1 MKRERRHRQSCALR
15 ASLAATGLLL
25 SACRE
30 QQTMQSV
37 LHPAG
42 IDALVISDM
51 AWLLFG
57 GGALIF
63 IAVMLL
69 LACGLSRRQR
79 KVRPMVWI
87 VGLGFAFPVTVLT
100 LLLAYGVVRSR
111 QLTPPLSQG
120 ALVISVTARMWWWEV
135 RYRDESDEAGG
146 RDITLANEIHIPVGR
161 PVYIALGSDDVIHSF
176 WVPAL
181 AGKVDT
187 IPGRLTRLR
196 VQADRAGVFRGQ
208 CAEYCGEQHAR
219 MALHVVAEAPQAFDA
234 WLANQAKPA
243 RAADNALLERGRQLF
258 VEQRCSACHAIRGVK
273 EEAVAGRA
281 LGPDLTHV
289 GSRLFLAA
297 GTLRN
302 DRGALQS
309 WIANAQHIKQG
320 ARMPSFDAMQEQD
333 LHALSAYL
341 EHLK

>member
-1 MKRERRHRQSCALR
+1 MMNGRARTLR
-15 ASLAATGLLL
+15 AIGLLL
-25 SACRE
+25 PLTACRE
-30 QQTMQSV
+30 RGYVQSA

-42 IDALVISDM
+42 ADALIISDM

-63 IAVMLL
+63 IFVMLL
-69 LACGLSRRQR
+69 LARGVSKRQR
-79 KVRPMVWI
+79 AVRPAVWI
-87 VGLGFAFPVTVLT
+87 AGLGFVFPVTVLSA
-100 LLLAYGVVRSR
+100 LLAYGVLRSR
-111 QLTPPLSQG
+111 QLTPPLSHD

-135 RYRDESDEAGG
+135 RYRGDASGK
-146 RDITLANEIHIPVGR
+146 DIALANEIHIPVGR

-208 CAEYCGEQHAR
+208 CAEYCGAQHAR
-219 MALHVVAEAPQAFDA
+219 MAFHVVAQEPAAFDA
-234 WLANQAKPA
+234 WLANQARPA
-243 RAADNALLERGRQLF
+243 LPADSALLQRGREVF
-258 VEQRCSACHAIRGVK
+258 VERRCSACHAIRGVR
-273 EEAVAGRA
+273 EESIAGRT

-289 GSRLFLAA
+289 GSRMFIAA

-302 DRGALQS
+302 DRRALRD
-309 WIANAQHIKQG
+309 WIGNAQHLKRG
-320 ARMPSFDAMQEQD
+320 ARMPSFQEIGDED
-333 LHALSAYL
+333 LHALSSYL

>member
-1 MKRERRHRQSCALR
+1 V
-15 ASLAATGLLL
+15 SLAAFVVSL
-25 SACRE
+25 SACSE
-30 QQTMQSV
+30 QRPAQSV

-42 IDALVISDM
+42 IDAFIISDM

-63 IAVMLL
+63 VAVMLL

-79 KVRPMVWI
+79 AVRPAVWI
-87 VGLGFAFPVTVLT
+87 IGLGFVFPVTVLT
-100 LLLAYGVVRSR
+100 ALLGYGVLRSR
-111 QLTPPLSQG
+111 ELTSPLSQG

-135 RYRDESDEAGG
+135 RYRDENDEGSG
-146 RDITLANEIHIPVGR
+146 REIALANEIHIPVGR
-161 PVYIALGSDDVIHSF
+161 PVYIALGSGDVIHSF

-196 VQADRAGVFRGQ
+196 VQADREGVFRGQ

-219 MALHVVAEAPQAFDA
+219 MALHVVAESPAAFDA
-234 WLANQAKPA
+234 WLANQVKPA
-243 RAADNALLERGRQLF
+243 RPADTALLERGRQLF
-258 VEQRCSACHAIRGVK
+258 LERRCSACHAIRGVK
-273 EEAVAGRA
+273 EESIAGRE

-302 DRGALQS
+302 DRDALRA

-320 ARMPSFDAMQEQD
+320 ARMPSFNDMNEQD
-333 LHALSAYL
+333 LHALSSYL
-341 EHLK
+341 EHLQ